1 MKVLIKAVG
10 AGGLLLL
17 ACLSIAAAQEKDVY
31 RGTVSPNSTQHAFI
45 RKSKADKTLL
55 VVNALAL
62 GGAAFALVTW
72 IVDDLSVS
80 PTTEKTEQEDSQP
93 ESNQTP
99 VLPSTIPV
107 PEVQP
112 EQIPQSLTAPPR
124 TSHDSELAS
133 ESVSLST
140 EETALPQQEVVPKPP
155 QIPEEL
161 LSTLPTVSIP
171 ETQDEPVAQAPL
183 SEDELLNSIGNPRI

>member
-1 MKVLIKAVG
+1 MKLLIKAAG

-17 ACLSIAAAQEKDVY
+17 ACLSIAAAQEREVY

-45 RKSKADKTLL
+45 RKSKTDKSLL

-99 VLPSTIPV
+99 VLPSAISV
-107 PEVQP
+107 PEVHP
-112 EQIPQSLTAPPR
+112 EQPPE
-124 TSHDSELAS
+124 TPPL
-133 ESVSLST
+133 
-140 EETALPQQEVVPKPP
+140 EEKAVAVEPQQAVPEPP
-155 QIPEEL
+155 QIRDDL
-161 LSTLPTVSIP
+161 LSELQKSTTPS
-171 ETQDEPVAQAPL
+171 TQDQQVHLAPL
-183 SEDELLNSIGNPRI
+183 SEDELINSIGNPRI

>member
-1 MKVLIKAVG
+1 MKNASAQEFRAMKLLIKAVG

-17 ACLSIAAAQEKDVY
+17 ACLSIAAAQEKEIY

-72 IVDDLSVS
+72 IVDDLSLV
-80 PTTEKTEQEDSQP
+80 PETKEVDSDQDAQP

-99 VLPSTIPV
+99 VLPSAIQIPDL
-107 PEVQP
+107 QP
-112 EQIPQSLTAPPR
+112 EQTTESLTAPAP
-124 TSHDSELAS
+124 
-133 ESVSLST
+133 ST
-140 EETALPQQEVVPKPP
+140 EETAVPQQEVVPEPP